1 MVMSVSQIAS
11 AFGGE
16 LMLQRPVNSAF
27 DLIAL
32 VKEGLP
38 MEAVK
43 QLQDK
48 LGFSNKTMSGL
59 LTISESTYQRRIKTQ
74 AKLTN
79 DEAEKAIG
87 LSELYAKGFDLF
99 GNDEK
104 FHTWLEHP
112 NFALGGRK
120 PVDLLDT
127 AIGRQEA
134 ISILVRIE
142 HGIYS

>member
-1 MVMSVSQIAS
+1 MSISQVVS

-16 LMLQRPVNSAF
+16 LMLQRPVHTAF

-38 MEAVK
+38 MQAVK

-59 LTISESTYQRRIKTQ
+59 LTISESTYQRRIKT
-74 AKLTN
+74 KTSLTN

-99 GNDEK
+99 GTDEK
-104 FHTWLEHP
+104 FRNWLEHD

-120 PVDLLDT
+120 PIDLLDT
-127 AIGRQEA
+127 TIGRQEA
-134 ISILVRIE
+134 IGILIRIE